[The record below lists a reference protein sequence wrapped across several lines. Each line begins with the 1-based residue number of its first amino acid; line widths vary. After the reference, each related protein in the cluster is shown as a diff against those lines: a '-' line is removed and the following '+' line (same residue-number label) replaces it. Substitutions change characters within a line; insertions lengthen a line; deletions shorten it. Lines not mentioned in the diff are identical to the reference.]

1 MRIADILRNKGAA
14 VATVTESTTVT
25 GLLAELAVHN
35 IGAMVVI
42 GNGTGGQERR
52 DAGNGTGGEERSDGG
67 KGTGGGPGMVGI
79 VSERDVVR
87 CLHER
92 GPGLLRR
99 PVGEIMSDVAVTCC
113 PGDPVDDLA
122 ALMTNNRVRHV
133 PVLDGG
139 RLVGIVSIGD
149 VVKNRME
156 ELQAERQQLQAYI
169 TGG

>member
-1 MRIADILRNKGAA
+1 MRIADILRSKGAQ

-42 GNGTGGQERR
+42 GIGHPSGL
-52 DAGNGTGGEERSDGG
+52 A
-67 KGTGGGPGMVGI
+67 GI

-87 CLHER
+87 YLHEY
-92 GPGLLRR
+92 GPDLLRR
-99 PVGEIMSDVAVTCC
+99 PVGEIMNAVAVTCR
-113 PGDPVDDLA
+113 PDDRVDDLA

-133 PVLDGG
+133 PVLDNG

-149 VVKNRME
+149 VVKIRME
-156 ELQAERQQLQAYI
+156 ELQAERQQLRAYI

>member
-1 MRIADILRNKGAA
+1 MRIADILRSKGAG

-25 GLLAELAVHN
+25 GLLAELVVHN

-42 GNGTGGQERR
+42 GTNGGV
-52 DAGNGTGGEERSDGG
+52 
-67 KGTGGGPGMVGI
+67 VGI

-87 CLHER
+87 DLDQF
-92 GPGLLRR
+92 GPELLRR
-99 PVGEIMSDVAVTCC
+99 PVAEIMSAVAVTCR
-113 PGDPVDDLA
+113 PDDPVDDLA

-133 PVLDGG
+133 PVLDDG

-156 ELQAERQQLQAYI
+156 ELQAERQQLRAYI